1 MTGDSGDP
9 RSPLSF
15 QFFPDLVDSVEE
27 MDRQIAEG
35 IAAEERGEL
44 VDGETAM
51 AEIRAELR
59 ARPRRYCDEAG
70 SGS

>member
-1 MTGDSGDP
+1 MGDSGDGRGP
-9 RSPLSF
+9 RAFEASSEWVGTVE
-15 QFFPDLVDSVEE
+15 DL
-27 MDRQIAEG
+27 DRQIAKG

-59 ARPRRYCDEAG
+59 ARPRRA
-70 SGS
+70 

>member
-1 MTGDSGDP
+1 MGDP
-9 RSPLSF
+9 KDPHSPRPF
-15 QFFPDLVDSVEE
+15 QSASWRVDSVAEI
-27 MDRQIAEG
+27 DRQIAEG

-59 ARPRRYCDEAG
+59 ARPRR
-70 SGS
+70 S